1 MKKFSLLLVCLF
13 WMALPAEA
21 VLREKNLEE
30 ALVVLRGE
38 LNQAMKKQEQNMERY
53 QQYNQTQKRALR
65 STMERCGEVSLMLY
79 SQNQDY
85 VFDLTYACNAAT
97 ELYRNY
103 MADNQKPYD
112 VINQRLNNEV
122 KRYEGLIMSLKYLP
136 PAVVEGRGKR

>member
-1 MKKFSLLLVCLF
+1 
-13 WMALPAEA
+13 MALPAEA

-122 KRYEGLIMSLKYLP
+122 KRYEGLIMSLKYLRIQEISEEP
-136 PAVVEGRGKR
+136 VWQQVRDFI